1 MRMNYDEIK
10 TDILD
15 HWEQI
20 DNEYADLLTQL
31 SESAV
36 PVYNNDIIKDWQEMP
51 SEYDNKWQ
59 EFYEPN
65 GDTTIVYLM
74 TLDLYEYYRD
84 TYQWIYLRIV
94 DEKESEPTE

>member
-1 MRMNYDEIK
+1 MRMNHDEIK
-10 TDILD
+10 SDILD

-20 DNEYADLLTQL
+20 ANEDSDLLIQL

-51 SEYDNKWQ
+51 SEFDNAWQ

-65 GDTTIVYLM
+65 GDTTIVHLM
-74 TLDLYEYYRD
+74 TLDLYEYYRQ
-84 TYQWIYLRIV
+84 TYQEIYLEIV
-94 DEKESEPTE
+94 DEKESEQD